1 MSFKILVMSCD
12 KNQDLWKPFNL
23 CIEKYW
29 KEHPEIIYST
39 ETITNPYYKTICKNI
54 PISNWSKRI
63 CDTLKE
69 IDSDYILIM
78 VDDIFIRQPV
88 DNDKILK
95 LLKNFENKNVA
106 SINLEKSFDSQ
117 DQEYNQDLM
126 VRSQNGKY
134 KTSVMCNI
142 YDRQKF
148 IGILEKLSVD
158 PWTFEYLNP
167 HNNYTYLIAKRY
179 EYLDF
184 GYGDRKWFGVRK
196 GKWCKEIK
204 EFFDKEK
211 IDIDLSIRGFY
222 Q

>member
-1 MSFKILVMSCD
+1 MSFTILVMSCD

-23 CIEKYW
+23 CVEKYW

-39 ETITNPYYKTICKNI
+39 ETITNPYYKTISKNI

-63 CDTLKE
+63 CDTLKQ
-69 IDSDYILIM
+69 IDSDYVLIM

-88 DNDKILK
+88 DNDKILG
-95 LLKNFENKNVA
+95 LLKNFENPNVA
-106 SINLEKSFDSQ
+106 SINLEKSFDNQ
-117 DQEYNQDLM
+117 DKEYNQDLM

-158 PWTFEYLNP
+158 PWTFEDLNP

-184 GYGDRKWFGVRK
+184 GYGNRKWFGIRK

-204 EFFDKEK
+204 EFFEKEK